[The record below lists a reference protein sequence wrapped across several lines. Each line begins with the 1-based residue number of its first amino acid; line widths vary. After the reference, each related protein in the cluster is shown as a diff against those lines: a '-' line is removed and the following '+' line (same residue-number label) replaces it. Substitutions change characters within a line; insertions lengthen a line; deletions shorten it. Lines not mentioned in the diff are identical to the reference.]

1 MLYNKILFHKSN
13 NLNSLTK
20 QRIPTYEIN
29 KCSYHCLYLLITFV
43 NYICKPRDFKIIYNL
58 INFAQNIDD
67 DTRNKNRRFQL

>member
-20 QRIPTYEIN
+20 QRIPVCKIN
-29 KCSYHCLYLLITFV
+29 KCNNHCLDLLITFV
-43 NYICKPRDFKIIYNL
+43 NHICKSRDFKIIYNL

-67 DTRNKNRRFQL
+67 DTRNKNRRFYI